1 MKYPFTQNTMKTTL
15 LFLLFMLCT
24 LFVQAQPST
33 PVRYLS
39 ISNGNWDSPST
50 WFITGGGGPGVSPYP
65 APGANNVVT
74 ITTTVNLNIDYDV
87 SGSDG
92 YLTITANGSLVDAGN
107 RTLTLGEQTGGPEI
121 RLNVQNRRAG
131 TLALDLYKINFIKT
145 QALIYGDIR
154 IASCVTFTINNNIEL
169 TATFTI
175 GGNLVN
181 DQGNS
186 FINRRPLDV
195 DGSLIVAG
203 RILGYGNGNG
213 NGNQLNNFLRTNWS
227 EGPTALDC
235 NAVAPL
241 PVELSS
247 FTAAFGGNQ
256 VNLRWITASEK
267 NSADFTVERSFDGET
282 FSAVTKVAAAGTSSA
297 RREYAATDRGMRK
310 GLNYYRL
317 KQTDLDGTFSYSQ
330 VIPVQAG
337 GVEQQLQAYGDNG
350 SLNIVVQT
358 TGALQTLR
366 VLDNMGRVVYTESP
380 TDLTTGL
387 VKRRIPVTGAR
398 SRQMYIVQAI
408 TSEGVMNSKF
418 MIAEQ

>member
-15 LFLLFMLCT
+15 LSLLFLLCT
-24 LFVQAQPST
+24 LFVQAQPSPPRVT
-33 PVRYLS
+33 YFS
-39 ISNGNWDSPST
+39 AMSGNWDSPST
-50 WFITGGGGPGVSPYP
+50 WVITSGDGPGVSRFP
-65 APGANNVVT
+65 APGANNVVN
-74 ITTTVNLNIDYDV
+74 IVNATVNLNIDYDV
-87 SGSDG
+87 SGNNG
-92 YLTITANGSLVDAGN
+92 YLNILSSGSLVDGGN

-131 TLALDLYKINFIKT
+131 SLALDLYKINFIKT
-145 QALIYGDIR
+145 DAVINGDIR
-154 IASCVTFTINNNIEL
+154 VASCVTFSVNNDITL
-169 TATFTI
+169 TAAFTI
-175 GGNLVN
+175 GGNLMN

-186 FINRRPLDV
+186 SINGRPRPV
-195 DGSLIVAG
+195 EGSLIVAG
-203 RILGYGNGNG
+203 SILGYNNA
-213 NGNQLNNFLRTNWS
+213 NQIRNFLRTDVLI
-227 EGPTALDC
+227 EGPTAVDC
-235 NAVAPL
+235 NTIAPL

-256 VNLRWITASEK
+256 VNLSWTTASEK

-387 VKRRIPVTGAR
+387 VKRRIPVAGAR
-398 SRQMYIVQAI
+398 NRQMYIVQAI